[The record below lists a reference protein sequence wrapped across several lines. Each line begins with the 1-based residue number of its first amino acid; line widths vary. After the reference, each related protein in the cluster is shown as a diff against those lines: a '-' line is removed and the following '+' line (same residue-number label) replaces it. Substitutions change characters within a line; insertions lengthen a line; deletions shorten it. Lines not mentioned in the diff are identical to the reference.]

1 MPKRSENQALTLTVE
16 QAASALGVSR
26 TIAYE
31 AIRQGEIPSVRIGRR
46 ILVPKSA
53 LDRLLSGDRTGGK

>member
-1 MPKRSENQALTLTVE
+1 VPKRSENQALTLTVE